1 MHKDLPESDGFPA
14 DFLFVGL
21 FTNCLLLFGFLNW
34 SNRAKSGTIAKKNTR
49 PPCAVAAR
57 KSAGRSIDLQYRVL
71 AEKLKEAAASVLP
84 VTAIVAVLCLALVRV
99 DVGLMLSFLLGS
111 GLLIL
116 GMGLFT
122 LGAELSMSRIG
133 NLIGAKMTKSRKLWF
148 ILAVSFLLGVAI
160 TMAEPDLQVLATNV
174 PAIDKTVLIVTVS
187 VGVGLFLMLCMV
199 RILFSVSLRLLL
211 IVFYALLFL
220 GAFLSDAGFL
230 SVAFDSGGVT
240 TGPMTVPFIMALG
253 VGVAS
258 IRSDENA
265 KADSFGLVALCSI
278 GPVLAVMLLGALY
291 PTDTQADV
299 GMVIQGVETSV
310 ELGGTYL
317 RSLPTYM
324 LEVAMALLPIFV
336 FFLLFQV
343 FSLHLRKLPLT
354 KIILGV
360 GYTFLGLVL
369 FLTGVNVGFSPLGYV
384 LGRELVSGGLSV
396 LLIPLAMLMGWFIID
411 AEPAVHILNK
421 QVEELT
427 SGAISAK
434 AMGLSLSVAVA
445 LANGLAMVRVLTG
458 LPILYFLVPGY
469 AIALGLSFFVPRT
482 FTAIAFDSGGVASGP
497 LTATFMLPLAMGACT
512 ALGGNVMTDA
522 FGLVALVAMMPLI
535 TVQVMG
541 GIYVLKSRRAE
552 EPPVLPHF
560 GENEIIE
567 LWEAV

>member
-1 MHKDLPESDGFPA
+1 M
-14 DFLFVGL
+14 
-21 FTNCLLLFGFLNW
+21 
-34 SNRAKSGTIAKKNTR
+34 
-49 PPCAVAAR
+49 
-57 KSAGRSIDLQYRVL
+57 QYRVL

-278 GPVLAVMLLGALY
+278 GPVMAVMLLGAIY

-299 GMVIQGVETSV
+299 NMVIGGFETTV
-310 ELGGTYL
+310 ELGGAYL

-343 FSLHLRKLPLT
+343 FSLRLRKLPLT
-354 KIILGV
+354 KIVMGV

-384 LGRELVSGGLSV
+384 LGKELVTSGLSA

-445 LANGLAMVRVLTG
+445 LANGLAMVRVLTE
-458 LPILYFLVPGY
+458 LPILYFLLPGY
-469 AIALGLSFFVPRT
+469 AVALGLSFFVPRT

-541 GIYVLKSRRAE
+541 GIYVLKSRTKTDA
-552 EPPVLPHF
+552 PVLLSF

>member
-1 MHKDLPESDGFPA
+1 M
-14 DFLFVGL
+14 
-21 FTNCLLLFGFLNW
+21 N
-34 SNRAKSGTIAKKNTR
+34 
-49 PPCAVAAR
+49 
-57 KSAGRSIDLQYRVL
+57 LQYRVL

-111 GLLIL
+111 GLLIV

-148 ILAVSFLLGVAI
+148 VLGVSFLLGVAI

-278 GPVLAVMLLGALY
+278 GPVLAVMLLGAIY

-299 GMVIQGVETSV
+299 GMLIGGFETTV
-310 ELGGTYL
+310 ELGGAYL

-354 KIILGV
+354 KIVLGV

-384 LGRELVSGGLSV
+384 LGKELVTSGLSA

-411 AEPAVHILNK
+411 AEPAVHI
-421 QVEELT
+421 
-427 SGAISAK
+427 
-434 AMGLSLSVAVA
+434 
-445 LANGLAMVRVLTG
+445 
-458 LPILYFLVPGY
+458 F
-469 AIALGLSFFVPRT
+469 
-482 FTAIAFDSGGVASGP
+482 
-497 LTATFMLPLAMGACT
+497 
-512 ALGGNVMTDA
+512 
-522 FGLVALVAMMPLI
+522 
-535 TVQVMG
+535 
-541 GIYVLKSRRAE
+541 
-552 EPPVLPHF
+552 
-560 GENEIIE
+560 
-567 LWEAV
+567 

>member
-1 MHKDLPESDGFPA
+1 M
-14 DFLFVGL
+14 
-21 FTNCLLLFGFLNW
+21 
-34 SNRAKSGTIAKKNTR
+34 
-49 PPCAVAAR
+49 
-57 KSAGRSIDLQYRVL
+57 QYRVL

-111 GLLIL
+111 GLLIV

-133 NLIGAKMTKSRKLWF
+133 NLIGAKMTKSQKLWF
-148 ILAVSFLLGVAI
+148 VLGVSFLLGVAI

-174 PAIDKTVLIVTVS
+174 PAIDKTVLVVTVS
-187 VGVGLFLMLCMV
+187 VGVGFFLMLCMA
-199 RILFSVSLRLLL
+199 RILFSISLRLLL
-211 IVFYALLFL
+211 IIFYTIVFI

-278 GPVLAVMLLGALY
+278 GPVLAVMLLGAIY

-299 GMVIQGVETSV
+299 SMIIGGFETSV
-310 ELGGTYL
+310 DLGFAYL
-317 RSLPTYM
+317 HSLPDYL

-336 FFLLFQV
+336 FFLLFQM
-343 FSLHLRKLPLT
+343 FSLHLRKLPLMR
-354 KIILGV
+354 IILGV

-384 LGRELVSGGLSV
+384 LGSELVSSGLSV

-469 AIALGLSFFVPRT
+469 AVALGLSFFVPRT

-512 ALGGNVMTDA
+512 ALDGNVMTDA
-522 FGLVALVAMMPLI
+522 FGIVALVAMMPLI

-541 GIYVLKSRRAE
+541 GIYVLKSKQKTQASAM
-552 EPPVLPHF
+552 PSF

>member
-1 MHKDLPESDGFPA
+1 MQ
-14 DFLFVGL
+14 
-21 FTNCLLLFGFLNW
+21 C
-34 SNRAKSGTIAKKNTR
+34 
-49 PPCAVAAR
+49 
-57 KSAGRSIDLQYRVL
+57 RVL

-148 ILAVSFLLGVAI
+148 ILTVSFLLGVAI

-278 GPVLAVMLLGALY
+278 GPVMAVMLLGAIY

-299 GMVIQGVETSV
+299 GMVIGGFETTV
-310 ELGGTYL
+310 ELGGAYL

-343 FSLHLRKLPLT
+343 FSLRLRRLPLT
-354 KIILGV
+354 KIVMGV

-384 LGRELVSGGLSV
+384 LGKELVTSGLSA

-458 LPILYFLVPGY
+458 LPILYFLLPGY
-469 AIALGLSFFVPRT
+469 AVALGLSFFVPRT

-497 LTATFMLPLAMGACT
+497 LTATFMLPLAIGACT

-541 GIYVLKSRRAE
+541 GIYVLKSRTKTDA
-552 EPPVLPHF
+552 PVLPSF